1 MDEKTITVT
10 GRGEIYVCPDV
21 TRVKL
26 DLASIHE
33 SYEEAYL
40 QATDNTNKLSK
51 IMKEVNLN
59 SSLPKTIRFD
69 IDKKTETEYDKFHNY
84 KGEKFI
90 GFGLTH
96 TVKIDLGMDNILIN
110 KVVQLIGKY
119 LKQAEINIGYTVKNS
134 RPSQLKMLD
143 RAVKDAKEKAD
154 VMAKAC
160 GCSLGLVKSINYS
173 IEELHIYSEARQIH
187 GADEAICCNA
197 QSLDITPD
205 DLSVSDDVTVIWYLS
220 NNVGKD

>member
-1 MDEKTITVT
+1 M
-10 GRGEIYVCPDV
+10 
-21 TRVKL
+21 
-26 DLASIHE
+26 
-33 SYEEAYL
+33 
-40 QATDNTNKLSK
+40 
-51 IMKEVNLN
+51 
-59 SSLPKTIRFD
+59 
-69 IDKKTETEYDKFHNY
+69 
-84 KGEKFI
+84 
-90 GFGLTH
+90 TH

-119 LKQAEINIGYTVKNS
+119 LKQAEINIGYTVKDS

>member
-10 GRGEIYVCPDV
+10 GRGGIHVSPDV
-21 TRVKL
+21 TRIEL
-26 DLASIHE
+26 DLVSIHE

-40 QATDNTNKLSK
+40 QATANTDKLSK
-51 IMKEVNLN
+51 IMKEVNL
-59 SSLPKTIRFD
+59 STSLPKTIRFD
-69 IDKKTETEYDKFHNY
+69 IDKKTEAEYDKFHNY
-84 KGEKFI
+84 TGEKFI

-96 TVKIDLGMDNILIN
+96 KVKIDLGMDNMILNNVI
-110 KVVQLIGKY
+110 QLIGKY
-119 LKQAEINIGYTVKNS
+119 LKQAEINIGYTVKDY

-173 IEELHIYSEARQIH
+173 VEEFHIYSQARQIH
-187 GADEAICCNA
+187 GADEAICCNE